1 MLMLILLMAGLE
13 TCAKAVATGVDPSA
27 HVARVVRASAAIGNG
42 SEISA
47 FENAE
52 TTQVASE
59 STFQTW
65 YRSEIVHNARLVL
78 AGALGFLLVLLAVH
92 LLSPSSPAEQAR
104 GNDSS
109 GSGPMQSGC
118 IHREQSHPNN
128 TATAPSPTAG
138 MNVGNFLPLGIS
150 LNHLNEIGQRAGGES
165 GTDSQQYDELTK
177 KIATLEDMLS
187 QLTSGSQ
194 PQRAAKRIPKMW
206 QRQLVAR
213 RQNSNARLP
222 LKVSNPMMSD
232 RCRGPDRMPR
242 PQLGADRKTPVQSRC
257 LTISFPKHSQLS
269 TVNDIS
275 AGNCGVPINP
285 MQAESRHPIFANYV
299 VRRIVQFCDN
309 RENTADSICQKIAV
323 RWCAVFDVCFLF
335 VRDWRAEFPFYANQ
349 KEAIAGNKDRFAYR
363 CSAGIGTKSVGWEP
377 DSERSAQVGCH
388 TMEGRHGLRSFGRY
402 TFGRYTFG
410 RYIFGRYI

>member
-1 MLMLILLMAGLE
+1 MLILILLMAGLE
-13 TCAKAVATGVDPSA
+13 TCAKAAATGDDPSA
-27 HVARVVRASAAIGNG
+27 HVARVVRASSAIGNG
-42 SEISA
+42 SDISA

-150 LNHLNEIGQRAGGES
+150 LNHLKEIGQRAGGES

-187 QLTSGSQ
+187 QLTSGSPASASRQ
-194 PQRAAKRIPKMW
+194 EDSQDVAEAVSREETKL
-206 QRQLVAR
+206 QRQTSAQGKQPNDERSVQGAGQDASPTAGS
-213 RQNSNARLP
+213 RQENAGSESLFDDF
-222 LKVSNPMMSD
+222 VSET
-232 RCRGPDRMPR
+232 
-242 PQLGADRKTPVQSRC
+242 LAV
-257 LTISFPKHSQLS
+257 IHSQ
-269 TVNDIS
+269 
-275 AGNCGVPINP
+275 
-285 MQAESRHPIFANYV
+285 
-299 VRRIVQFCDN
+299 
-309 RENTADSICQKIAV
+309 
-323 RWCAVFDVCFLF
+323 
-335 VRDWRAEFPFYANQ
+335 
-349 KEAIAGNKDRFAYR
+349 
-363 CSAGIGTKSVGWEP
+363 
-377 DSERSAQVGCH
+377 
-388 TMEGRHGLRSFGRY
+388 
-402 TFGRYTFG
+402 
-410 RYIFGRYI
+410 